1 MRLNRF
7 DAMILHLDMD
17 AFFAS
22 VEQADNPA
30 LQGKPV
36 IIGTGERAVA
46 STCSYEARALGVR
59 SAMPLYLA
67 RRICPQGIF
76 LPGRMKRYK
85 EVSRTIFKLLQDFS
99 PIIEKASIDECYLDV
114 TGTERLFGP
123 PQKIAQ
129 AMQDRIFANCQLTC
143 SIGVAPVKFLA
154 KIASDW
160 QKPRGITVIEHEQV
174 PVFLEQLPGSK
185 IPGIGPKSLP
195 LLERLG
201 ISYASQVLTF
211 SEQFWENQMGKQGLV
226 LYARAQGKD
235 SSQVVGESGRKSC
248 SAENTFAEDTWD
260 TDVLKGWILAQSREV
275 GTHLRR
281 LGVMGKTITLKIRF
295 ADFTSLTRSRTLA
308 SPTHS
313 TQVIRE
319 QAMILLHGLNIT
331 KKVRLIGVGVSHFA
345 GNTPRLPFLHD
356 PKMDKLDKLDAA
368 MDTITQRFGGSV
380 VQAAAS
386 LESRDDVTN

>member
-1 MRLNRF
+1 
-7 DAMILHLDMD
+7 MILHLDMD

-30 LQGKPV
+30 LQGRPV
-36 IIGTGERAVA
+36 IIGTGDRAVA
-46 STCSYEARALGVR
+46 STCSYEARAFGVR
-59 SAMPLYLA
+59 SAMPLYMA
-67 RRICPQGIF
+67 RRLCPQGIF

-85 EVSRTIFKLLQDFS
+85 EVSRTIFNLLEDFS
-99 PIIEKASIDECYLDV
+99 PVIEKASIDECYLDI

-129 AMQDRIFANCQLTC
+129 AMQDRIFATCQLTC

-160 QKPRGITVIEHEQV
+160 HKPRGITVIGHEQV
-174 PVFLEQLPGSK
+174 PLFLERLPVSK
-185 IPGIGPKSLP
+185 IPGIGPKTLP

-201 ISYASQVLTF
+201 ISYAAQILAF
-211 SEQFWENQMGKQGLV
+211 SEQFWEERMGKQGLV

-235 SSQVVGESGRKSC
+235 SGQVVGQTGRKSC
-248 SAENTFAEDTWD
+248 SAENTLTEDTSD
-260 TDVLKGWILAQSREV
+260 TEVLKKWILAQSQEV

-281 LGVMGKTITLKIRF
+281 LGVMGKTVTLKIKF
-295 ADFTSLTRSRTLA
+295 ADFTGLTRSRTLT

-313 TQVIRE
+313 TQIIRE
-319 QAMILLHGLNIT
+319 QALILLHGVNIT

-345 GNTPRLPFLHD
+345 GKSPHLPFLND
-356 PKMDKLDKLDAA
+356 PKTDKLDKLDEA
-368 MDTITQRFGGSV
+368 MDTIAQRFGASV
-380 VQAAAS
+380 VQSAA
-386 LESRDDVTN
+386 LLDPRTDNHD

>member
-1 MRLNRF
+1 
-7 DAMILHLDMD
+7 MILHLDMD

-36 IIGTGERAVA
+36 IIGTGDRAVA
-46 STCSYEARALGVR
+46 STCSYEARAFGVR
-59 SAMPLYLA
+59 SAMPLYMA
-67 RRICPQGIF
+67 RRLCPQGIF

-85 EVSRTIFKLLQDFS
+85 EVSRTIFNLLEDFS
-99 PIIEKASIDECYLDV
+99 PVIEKASIDECYLDI

-129 AMQDRIFANCQLTC
+129 AMQDRIFATCQLTC

-160 QKPRGITVIEHEQV
+160 HKPRGITVIGHEQV
-174 PVFLEQLPGSK
+174 PLFLERLPVSK
-185 IPGIGPKSLP
+185 IPGIGPKTLP

-201 ISYASQVLTF
+201 ISYAAQILTF
-211 SEQFWENQMGKQGLV
+211 SEQFWEERMGKQGLV

-235 SSQVVGESGRKSC
+235 SGRVVGQTNRKSC
-248 SAENTFAEDTWD
+248 SAENTLIEDTSD
-260 TDVLKGWILAQSREV
+260 TEVLKKWILAQSQEV

-281 LGVMGKTITLKIRF
+281 LGVMGKTVTLKIKF
-295 ADFTSLTRSRTLA
+295 ADFTGLTRSRTLT

-313 TQVIRE
+313 TQIIRE
-319 QAMILLHGLNIT
+319 QALILLHGVNIT

-345 GNTPRLPFLHD
+345 GKSPHLPFLND
-356 PKMDKLDKLDAA
+356 PKTDKLDKLDEA
-368 MDTITQRFGGSV
+368 MDTIAQRFGASV
-380 VQAAAS
+380 VQSAA
-386 LESRDDVTN
+386 LLDPRTDKHD

>member
-1 MRLNRF
+1 
-7 DAMILHLDMD
+7 MILHLDMD

-36 IIGTGERAVA
+36 IIGTGDRAVA
-46 STCSYEARALGVR
+46 STCSYEARAFGVR
-59 SAMPLYLA
+59 SAMPLYMA
-67 RRICPQGIF
+67 RRLCPQGIF

-85 EVSRTIFKLLQDFS
+85 EVSRTIFNLLEDFS
-99 PIIEKASIDECYLDV
+99 PVIEKASIDECYLDI

-129 AMQDRIFANCQLTC
+129 AMQDRIFATCQLTC

-160 QKPRGITVIEHEQV
+160 HKPRGITVIGHEQV
-174 PVFLEQLPGSK
+174 PLFLERLPVSK
-185 IPGIGPKSLP
+185 IPGIGPKTLP

-201 ISYASQVLTF
+201 ISYAAQILTF
-211 SEQFWENQMGKQGLV
+211 SEQFWEERMGKQGLV

-235 SSQVVGESGRKSC
+235 SGRVVGQTNRKSC
-248 SAENTFAEDTWD
+248 SAENTLIEDTSD
-260 TDVLKGWILAQSREV
+260 TEVLKKWILAQSQEV

-281 LGVMGKTITLKIRF
+281 LGVMGKTVTLKIKF
-295 ADFTSLTRSRTLA
+295 ADFTGLTRSRTLT

-313 TQVIRE
+313 TQIIRE
-319 QAMILLHGLNIT
+319 QALILLHGVNIT

-345 GNTPRLPFLHD
+345 GKSPHLPFLND
-356 PKMDKLDKLDAA
+356 PKTDKLDKLDEA
-368 MDTITQRFGGSV
+368 MDTIAQRFGASV
-380 VQAAAS
+380 VQSAA
-386 LESRDDVTN
+386 LLDPRTDNHD

>member
-1 MRLNRF
+1 
-7 DAMILHLDMD
+7 MILHLDMD

-36 IIGTGERAVA
+36 IIGTGDRAVA
-46 STCSYEARALGVR
+46 STCSYEARAFGVR
-59 SAMPLYLA
+59 SAMPLYMA
-67 RRICPQGIF
+67 RRLCPQGIF

-85 EVSRTIFKLLQDFS
+85 EVSRTIFNLLDDFS
-99 PIIEKASIDECYLDV
+99 PVIEKASIDECYLDI

-129 AMQDRIFANCQLTC
+129 AMQDRIFATCQLTC

-160 QKPRGITVIEHEQV
+160 HKPRGITVIGHEQV
-174 PVFLEQLPGSK
+174 PLFLERLPVSK
-185 IPGIGPKSLP
+185 IPGIGPKTLP

-201 ISYASQVLTF
+201 ISYAAQILTF
-211 SEQFWENQMGKQGLV
+211 SEQFWEERMGKQGLV

-235 SSQVVGESGRKSC
+235 SGRVVGQTNRKSC
-248 SAENTFAEDTWD
+248 SAENTLIEDTSD
-260 TDVLKGWILAQSREV
+260 TEVLKKWILAQSQEV

-281 LGVMGKTITLKIRF
+281 LGVMGKTVTLKIKF
-295 ADFTSLTRSRTLA
+295 ADFTGLTRSRTLT

-313 TQVIRE
+313 TQIIRE
-319 QAMILLHGLNIT
+319 QALILLHGVNIT

-345 GNTPRLPFLHD
+345 GKSPHLPFLND
-356 PKMDKLDKLDAA
+356 PKTDKLDKLDEA
-368 MDTITQRFGGSV
+368 MDTIAQRFGASV
-380 VQAAAS
+380 VQSAA
-386 LESRDDVTN
+386 LLDPRTDKHD

>member
-1 MRLNRF
+1 
-7 DAMILHLDMD
+7 MILHLDMD

-36 IIGTGERAVA
+36 IIGTGDRAVA
-46 STCSYEARALGVR
+46 STCSYEARAFGVR
-59 SAMPLYLA
+59 SAMPLYMA
-67 RRICPQGIF
+67 RRLCPQGIF

-85 EVSRTIFKLLQDFS
+85 EVSRTIFRLLQDFS
-99 PIIEKASIDECYLDV
+99 PVIEKASIDECYLDI

-123 PQKIAQ
+123 PQEIAK
-129 AMQDRIFANCQLTC
+129 AMQDRIFETCQLTC

-160 QKPRGITVIEHEQV
+160 HKPRGITVIGHEQV
-174 PVFLEQLPGSK
+174 PLFLERLPVSK
-185 IPGIGPKSLP
+185 IPGIGSKTLP

-211 SEQFWENQMGKQGLV
+211 SEQFWEKRMGKQGLV
-226 LYARAQGKD
+226 LYARARGKD
-235 SSQVVGESGRKSC
+235 SSQVVGQTGRKSC
-248 SAENTFAEDTWD
+248 SAENTLTEDTSD
-260 TDVLKGWILAQSREV
+260 TEVLKKWILAQSQEV

-281 LGVMGKTITLKIRF
+281 LGVMGKTVTLKIKF
-295 ADFTSLTRSRTLA
+295 ADFTGLTRSRTLT

-313 TQVIRE
+313 TQIIRE
-319 QAMILLHGLNIT
+319 QALILLHGVNIT

-345 GNTPRLPFLHD
+345 GKSPHLPFLND
-356 PKMDKLDKLDAA
+356 PKTDKLDKLDEA
-368 MDTITQRFGGSV
+368 MDTIAQRFGASV
-380 VQAAAS
+380 VQSAA
-386 LESRDDVTN
+386 LLDPRTDNHD

>member
-1 MRLNRF
+1 
-7 DAMILHLDMD
+7 MILHLDMD

-30 LQGKPV
+30 LQGRPV
-36 IIGTGERAVA
+36 IIGTGDRAVA
-46 STCSYEARALGVR
+46 STCSYEARAFGVR
-59 SAMPLYLA
+59 SAMPLYMA
-67 RRICPQGIF
+67 RRLCPQGIF

-85 EVSRTIFKLLQDFS
+85 EVSRTIFNLLEDFS
-99 PIIEKASIDECYLDV
+99 PVIEKASIDECYLDI

-129 AMQDRIFANCQLTC
+129 AMQDRIFATCQLTC

-160 QKPRGITVIEHEQV
+160 HKPRGITVIGHEQV
-174 PVFLEQLPGSK
+174 PLFLERLPVSK
-185 IPGIGPKSLP
+185 IPGIGPKTLP

-201 ISYASQVLTF
+201 ISYAAQILAF
-211 SEQFWENQMGKQGLV
+211 SEQFWEERMGKQGLV

-235 SSQVVGESGRKSC
+235 SGQVVGQTGRKSC
-248 SAENTFAEDTWD
+248 SAENTLTEDTSD
-260 TDVLKGWILAQSREV
+260 TEVLKKWILAQSQEV

-281 LGVMGKTITLKIRF
+281 LGVMGKTVTLKIKF
-295 ADFTSLTRSRTLA
+295 ADFTGLTRSRTLT

-313 TQVIRE
+313 TQIIRE
-319 QAMILLHGLNIT
+319 QALILLHGVNIT

-345 GNTPRLPFLHD
+345 GKSPHLPFLND
-356 PKMDKLDKLDAA
+356 PKTDKLDKLDEA
-368 MDTITQRFGGSV
+368 MDTIAQRFGASV
-380 VQAAAS
+380 VQSAA
-386 LESRDDVTN
+386 LLDPRTDKHD

>member
-1 MRLNRF
+1 
-7 DAMILHLDMD
+7 MILHLDMD

-36 IIGTGERAVA
+36 IIGTGDRAVA
-46 STCSYEARALGVR
+46 STCSYEARAFGVR
-59 SAMPLYLA
+59 SAMPLYMA
-67 RRICPQGIF
+67 RRLCPQGIF

-85 EVSRTIFKLLQDFS
+85 EVSRTIFNLLDDFS
-99 PIIEKASIDECYLDV
+99 PVIEKASIDECYLDI

-123 PQKIAQ
+123 PQEIAK
-129 AMQDRIFANCQLTC
+129 AMQDRIFATCQLTC

-160 QKPRGITVIEHEQV
+160 HKPRGITVIGHEQV
-174 PVFLEQLPGSK
+174 PLFLERLPVSK
-185 IPGIGPKSLP
+185 IPGIGPKTLP

-201 ISYASQVLTF
+201 ISYAAQILTF
-211 SEQFWENQMGKQGLV
+211 SEQFWEERMGKQGLV

-235 SSQVVGESGRKSC
+235 SGRVVGQTNRKSC
-248 SAENTFAEDTWD
+248 SAENTLIEDTSD
-260 TDVLKGWILAQSREV
+260 TEVLKKWILAQSQEV

-281 LGVMGKTITLKIRF
+281 LGVMGKTVTLKIKF
-295 ADFTSLTRSRTLA
+295 ADFTGLTRSRTLT

-313 TQVIRE
+313 TQIIRE
-319 QAMILLHGLNIT
+319 QALILLHGVNIT

-345 GNTPRLPFLHD
+345 GKSPHLPFLND
-356 PKMDKLDKLDAA
+356 PKTDKLDKLDEA
-368 MDTITQRFGGSV
+368 MDTIAQRFGASV
-380 VQAAAS
+380 VQSAA
-386 LESRDDVTN
+386 LLDPRTDKHD